1 MSKKN
6 YLLLG
11 IFLVLIIFIPGYA
24 RLQGL
29 KHTNKELLLEIEEIK
44 RENDNLSQQI
54 NRLEK
59 DPLYIERRARDRLG
73 VGKEGEIRYRVIY
86 EGQNENDE
94 NR

>member
-11 IFLVLIIFIPGYA
+11 IFLILIIFIPGYA

-29 KHTNKELLLEIEEIK
+29 KHANQTLLSEIEEIK
-44 RENDNLSQQI
+44 SENQELAQQI
-54 NRLEK
+54 DRLEK
-59 DPLYIERRARDRLG
+59 DPFYIERRARNRLG
-73 VGKEGEIRYRVIY
+73 IGKEGEIRYRVIY
-86 EGQNENDE
+86 EEQHEDDE